1 MGPTQELSPPPTRIP
16 ARTSHLGEERCS
28 WPPVGA
34 GQGRCSASRPWC
46 PRRPLREASGQ
57 NAWSRVLKGY
67 IGWAVREGMSEEGQC
82 HVVTS
87 PERCRAFN
95 TGHPSAPADKD

>member
-1 MGPTQELSPPPTRIP
+1 MGPTQELSPPPGSLPGHHTWGRRAAPGHQWVRARGAAQP
-16 ARTSHLGEERCS
+16 AAR
-28 WPPVGA
+28 GA
-34 GQGRCSASRPWC
+34 HDGPFGR
-46 PRRPLREASGQ
+46 PRAQ

-87 PERCRAFN
+87 PERCCAFN